1 MNDPVSASLQQFQE
15 KDFTVKVCRLL
26 FENLPKAP
34 PFAFYRDLDGAAQ
47 QLGLFASAGLASA
60 LVDTANSEP
69 PRRTIWVA
77 DKLDLADATL
87 ATYAGVSNIFSWF
100 TGGKPGG
107 HAFESDRPQAI
118 DAVLKIIGVSY
129 MANKLFEGTVRE
141 KAAQLLSLPAGRE
154 MILYLCVAEVAL
166 PFFDNVVA
174 GGWEFASKH
183 LQPCMAEGASK
194 FGQVTGEQAT
204 QDLKGMFDGMN
215 NVLGQTMGNVHSH
228 LGPVAEKLKATMPTI
243 LNVTDSAT
251 GLLATSLDALPVWRF
266 LGARLAAEA
275 VAQRAGGAL
284 ATMVGENPFGVV
296 L

>member
-1 MNDPVSASLQQFQE
+1 MNDPVTTSLQQFQE

-34 PFAFYRDLDGAAQ
+34 PFTYYRDLNGAAQ
-47 QLGLFASAGLASA
+47 RLGVFESAELNSA
-60 LVDTANSEP
+60 MVEAANSEP
-69 PRRTIWVA
+69 ARRTIWVA

-87 ATYAGVSNIFSWF
+87 ATYAGISNAFSWF

-129 MANKLFEGTVRE
+129 MTNKLFEGTVRE
-141 KAAQLLSLPAGRE
+141 KVAQLLALPAGRE

-183 LQPCMAEGASK
+183 LQSSMAEGAAK
-194 FGQVTGEQAT
+194 FGQVTGERAT
-204 QDLKGMFDGMN
+204 EDLKGMFDGMN
-215 NVLGQTMGNVHSH
+215 NVLGQTMNNVHGH
-228 LGPVAEKLKATMPTI
+228 LGPVAEKLKGTMPAI
-243 LNVTDSAT
+243 LNVTDSVT

-275 VAQRAGGAL
+275 SVQRAGGAF
-284 ATMVGENPFGVV
+284 ATTVGENPFGVV